1 MGQATL
7 MFGIGATKAGTS
19 WLYRYLRSH
28 PECRMPA
35 VKELHYFNTTDAEAI
50 QLQAANLNSKADKFL
65 SQSEDHDGVRKLNTL
80 MSSEEY
86 RVASEVIKSDREGHS
101 AYREFLLDSATEDG
115 AKLAGD
121 ITPAYALLPEE
132 TLREM
137 SDLTSETRFLYIMR
151 DPVDRLWSNI
161 RMNASRRLE
170 EGRSLNEFSNTILE
184 RVVKRGQHPALMQR
198 SDYASTLEKLDNAV
212 PESNRK
218 VLFFERLFF
227 DSTIRD
233 QVPALIAAAQDAGV
247 SVLASIAGGTAESGA
262 LVAAQTV
269 PSNVDAY
276 VDGLVDL
283 AQEIDPGMARM
294 LEFCRYGADGAAS
307 RLFFLPLQ
315 DVIGDSTIVEP
326 SKALIP
332 ESLLVPLWNW
342 ISDLDP
348 EAAKAAKPAKKKRT
362 KPKPAAPSVCQDCP
376 FAPISGPK
384 RYHDF
389 NEQSGEV
396 ELYEKTLEEC
406 SECGRRRW
414 DRRKVGPAK
423 PADA

>member
-233 QVPALIAAAQDAGV
+233 ICGFLGISYHPADLEKKVHAGRSTAMRPDLKIAARALLDDQYKAVERRFGDLPVRWKRDMTKVAG
-247 SVLASIAGGTAESGA
+247 
-262 LVAAQTV
+262 
-269 PSNVDAY
+269 
-276 VDGLVDL
+276 
-283 AQEIDPGMARM
+283 
-294 LEFCRYGADGAAS
+294 
-307 RLFFLPLQ
+307 
-315 DVIGDSTIVEP
+315 
-326 SKALIP
+326 
-332 ESLLVPLWNW
+332 
-342 ISDLDP
+342 
-348 EAAKAAKPAKKKRT
+348 
-362 KPKPAAPSVCQDCP
+362 
-376 FAPISGPK
+376 
-384 RYHDF
+384 
-389 NEQSGEV
+389 
-396 ELYEKTLEEC
+396 
-406 SECGRRRW
+406 
-414 DRRKVGPAK
+414 
-423 PADA
+423 